1 MIDDSG
7 LYSNMRID
15 TYFDQTQRIKW
26 WKCVKKFESGEKV
39 WFVCAIYHTS
49 KCFCTCV
56 SAACALACLT
66 WKGLGQV
73 GTDVCIPHHKYHVKP
88 H

>member
-15 TYFDQTQRIKW
+15 TYFDLTQGIKW

-56 SAACALACLT
+56 SACMCISMPHL
-66 WKGLGQV
+66 KGSGS
-73 GTDVCIPHHKYHVKP
+73 GWNWCMYPSS
-88 H
+88 